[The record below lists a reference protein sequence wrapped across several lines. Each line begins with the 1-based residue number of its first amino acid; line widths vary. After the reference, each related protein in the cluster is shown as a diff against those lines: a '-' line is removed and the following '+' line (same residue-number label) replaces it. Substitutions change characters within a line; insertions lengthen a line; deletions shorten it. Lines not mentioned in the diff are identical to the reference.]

1 MTSSRLHAHGRPES
15 NSTIPQH
22 PAESAE
28 RCADVQTCRRADKV
42 EFPLSLRHLAAAA
55 MQIFPEFVLFCQNL
69 SESSPD
75 RQQFTGSRAGD
86 LT

>member
-1 MTSSRLHAHGRPES
+1 MLTGVRKAIQPFLSIQPSPL
-15 NSTIPQH
+15 
-22 PAESAE
+22 SA
-28 RCADVQTCRRADKV
+28 VQTCRRADKV

-75 RQQFTGSRAGD
+75 RQQFTRSRAGD

>member
-1 MTSSRLHAHGRPES
+1 MLTGVRKAIQPFLSIQPSPL
-15 NSTIPQH
+15 
-22 PAESAE
+22 SAVQTC
-28 RCADVQTCRRADKV
+28 RRADVQTCRRADKV

-75 RQQFTGSRAGD
+75 RQQFTRSRAGD